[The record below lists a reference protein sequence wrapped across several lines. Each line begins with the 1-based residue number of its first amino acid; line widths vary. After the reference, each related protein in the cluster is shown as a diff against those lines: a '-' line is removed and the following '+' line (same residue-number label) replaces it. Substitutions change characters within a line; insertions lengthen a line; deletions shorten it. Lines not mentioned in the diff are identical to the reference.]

1 MGVAQARGMPEL
13 PEVETV
19 RRGLAERVVGARI
32 SAVQVHHPRSVRRQP
47 GGAEAFA
54 ALLTGRTIR
63 GSGRR
68 GKFLWLELDDPDL
81 VLAAHLGMSGQFRL
95 GGALSDPHER
105 VTIQLEGASRPGGG
119 ASASVAL
126 RFVDQRTFGW
136 VAAEELVVD
145 RYGLRVPLSV
155 AGVARDALDPALDV
169 PAAVAEY
176 RRRSAAIKS
185 LLLDQGI
192 VAGIGNIYADEAL
205 WAARIHPSTPGDR
218 LSARRLRALLAAA
231 QDVMRASLAAGGTS
245 FDRLYVNV
253 NGSSGYYAR
262 DLSAY
267 GRTGLPCPRCGRPI
281 QRASFGNRSS
291 HFCSY
296 CQRSARRGTLGQ

>member
-1 MGVAQARGMPEL
+1 MA
-13 PEVETV
+13 
-19 RRGLAERVVGARI
+19 
-32 SAVQVHHPRSVRRQP
+32 VHHPRSVRRQP

-63 GSGRR
+63 GTGRR
-68 GKFLWLELDDPDL
+68 GKFLWLVLDDPHL

-95 GGALSDPHER
+95 GGSPTDPHER
-105 VTIQLEGASRPGGG
+105 VTFELEGRGGDDPI
-119 ASASVAL
+119 AL

-136 VAAEELVVD
+136 VAAAELVVD
-145 RYGLRVPLSV
+145 RYGELVPGAV
-155 AGVARDALDPALDV
+155 AGVARDALDPLLDV
-169 PAAVAEY
+169 SAAVAQY

-205 WAARIHPSTPGDR
+205 WAARIHPGIPGR
-218 LSARRLRALLAAA
+218 QLSARRLRALLAAA
-231 QDVMRASLAAGGTS
+231 QQVMTASLAAGGTS

-262 DLSAY
+262 ALSAY
-267 GRTGLPCPRCGRPI
+267 GREGQPCPRCGRPI
-281 QRASFGNRSS
+281 RRVSFGNRSS
-291 HFCSY
+291 HFCPY
-296 CQRSARRGTLGQ
+296 CQRTSRRGTLGP